1 MLFPRKLSR
10 NVLIIV
16 LALLSIGIITAGYSY
31 YKNYE
36 KPTGYRLNNSS
47 RQSQTS
53 RSEKSFNGGRNGW
66 GMLRSIIKMPRMDGL
81 EVLST
86 IRSDPALKML
96 PVVILTSS
104 RKEKDL
110 LKIYE
115 LGANAYLVK
124 PVDFVKFIDAIR
136 QLGVFLGD
144 NQRETS
150 GNRGIQ

>member
-1 MLFPRKLSR
+1 
-10 NVLIIV
+10 
-16 LALLSIGIITAGYSY
+16 
-31 YKNYE
+31 
-36 KPTGYRLNNSS
+36 
-47 RQSQTS
+47 
-53 RSEKSFNGGRNGW
+53 
-66 GMLRSIIKMPRMDGL
+66 
-81 EVLST
+81 
-86 IRSDPALKML
+86 ML